1 MLLADEKIKFVPVNN
16 TGIECHAKVFLL
28 EKNQRTIDIAK
39 ALVGLGFAKAI
50 PVTDIKS
57 LKIDESFSSYLA
69 QLRLS
74 EFKARSFRRGCWS
87 QLPEPWIR
95 YKIRSEWEKLWF
107 RMKPA
112 ERKIPVLVR

>member
-1 MLLADEKIKFVPVNN
+1 MLLADEEIKFIPVNN
-16 TGIECHAKVFLL
+16 TGIECHAKVFHV
-28 EKNQRTIDIAK
+28 EKNRRTDIAK

-57 LKIDESFSSYLA
+57 LKIDDSFKNYLA
-69 QLRLS
+69 QLKLS
-74 EFKARSFRRGCWS
+74 EYKARSFRRGCWS

-95 YKIRSEWEKLWF
+95 YKIRSECEKLWF

-112 ERKIPVLVR
+112 DRKIPVLVR